1 MKSERVTFANRQG
14 ETLAARLDLPEDE
27 QPIAYALFAHCFTCT
42 KNIKATVNIAAALNR
57 ERIAVLRFDFTGL
70 GQSEGVFAD
79 TNFTTNVADLVAA
92 AEFMADQYQ
101 APQIIIG
108 HSLGGAAV
116 LQAACEIPSLKAVAT
131 IAAPHDP
138 GHVANHFKMVREQ
151 IEQEGSAEV
160 NLAGRTFTIR
170 QQFLEDLEMQ
180 QLDTH
185 IKNLKAAL
193 LVMHSPRD
201 ATVAID
207 NAAEIYRA
215 AKHPKSFISL
225 DDADHLLLKEEDS
238 LYAGMM
244 IAAWSRRYIE
254 MPEESDGPNIVLDNR
269 VTTSTEH
276 EGFFTELF
284 AQGHAMVADEP
295 LQYGGT
301 DRGPTPYDYLLAA
314 LGACTS
320 MTVQMYARHKKLPLE
335 KAVVRLTHK
344 KIHAEDCGHCETKNG
359 KIDRMEREV
368 ELIGELDESQRKR
381 LLEIA
386 ERCPVH
392 KTLHSEVEIISTL
405 KKEHEQP
412 SDKDKEIASGQ
423 DQDHQ
428 ERNPSNLNRKQP

>member
-1 MKSERVTFANRQG
+1 MKSERITFPNSRG
-14 ETLAARLDLPEDE
+14 ENLAALLDLPGDE
-27 QPIAYALFAHCFTCT
+27 SPIAYALFAHCFTCT
-42 KNIKATVNIAAALNR
+42 KNIKAAVNIAAALNR

-70 GQSEGVFAD
+70 GQSEGDFAD

-92 AEFMADQYQ
+92 AGFMASQYQ

-116 LQAACEIPSLKAVAT
+116 LQAARAIPSLKAVVT

-138 GHVANHFKMVREQ
+138 GHVARHFDMMHEQ
-151 IEQEGSAEV
+151 IEQKGSAEV
-160 NLAGRTFTIR
+160 DLAGRTFTIKK
-170 QQFLEDLEMQ
+170 QFLDDLEMQ
-180 QLDTH
+180 QLDSH
-185 IKNLKAAL
+185 IKALKAAL

-201 ATVAID
+201 TTVAID
-207 NAAEIYRA
+207 NAAKIYQA

-225 DDADHLLLKEEDS
+225 DDADHLLLEEQDS
-238 LYAGMM
+238 LYVGMM
-244 IAAWSRRYIE
+244 IAAWGRRYIDV
-254 MPEESDGPNIVLDNR
+254 PEDSGSTDAVLDNR

-276 EGFFTELF
+276 DGFFTELF
-284 AQGHAMVADEP
+284 AKGHAMVADEP

-320 MTVQMYARHKKLPLE
+320 MTVQMYARHKKLPLD

-344 KIHAEDCGHCETKNG
+344 KIHAEDCGHCEASDG
-359 KIDRMEREV
+359 KIDRMEREI
-368 ELIGELDESQRKR
+368 ELIGELDDAQRQR

-392 KTLHSEVEIISTL
+392 KTLHSEVDIVSIL
-405 KKEHEQP
+405 KEQT
-412 SDKDKEIASGQ
+412 D
-423 DQDHQ
+423 
-428 ERNPSNLNRKQP
+428 LQPNEEK

>member
-1 MKSERVTFANRQG
+1 MKSERVTFPNSRG
-14 ETLAARLDLPEDE
+14 EMLAARLDLPGDE
-27 QPIAYALFAHCFTCT
+27 LPVAYALFAHCFTCT
-42 KNIKATVNIAAALNR
+42 KNIKAAVNIAAALNR

-70 GQSEGVFAD
+70 GQSEGDFAD

-92 AEFMADQYQ
+92 AGFMASQYK

-116 LQAACEIPSLKAVAT
+116 LQAAQAIPSLHAVVT

-138 GHVANHFKMVREQ
+138 GHVARHFDMMREQ
-151 IEQEGSAEV
+151 IEQKGSAEV
-160 NLAGRTFTIR
+160 DLAGRTFTIK

-185 IKNLKAAL
+185 INALKAAL

-201 ATVAID
+201 TIVAID
-207 NAAEIYRA
+207 NAAKIYQA

-238 LYAGMM
+238 LYVGMM
-244 IAAWSRRYIE
+244 IAAWGRRYIDT
-254 MPEESDGPNIVLDNR
+254 PEDWEAVDVVLDNR

-276 EGFFTELF
+276 DGFFTELF
-284 AQGHAMVADEP
+284 AKGHAMVADEP

-344 KIHAEDCGHCETKNG
+344 KIHAEDCGHCEASDG
-359 KIDRMEREV
+359 KIDRMEREI
-368 ELIGELDESQRKR
+368 ELIGELDEAQRQR

-392 KTLHSEVEIISTL
+392 KTLHSEVDIVSIL
-405 KKEHEQP
+405 KEQ
-412 SDKDKEIASGQ
+412 A
-423 DQDHQ
+423 DQ
-428 ERNPSNLNRKQP
+428 